1 MESSDSNNAGGGPGR
16 LADRAWLRAMD
27 AYTAGAYARAEE
39 EFRAAV
45 RLDPGMAD
53 AWLGLHALRCD
64 TSGALL
70 AMHRH
75 RKRFGEQRSRHRR
88 PLSSWY
94 WLGWWVQP
102 VLEDAR
108 DLALAHASHWLDGRH
123 LTELDTAL
131 AQCPPPGEDPS
142 VRFLHACRSYLLKD
156 WEQLIRDTDRLL
168 DDPLLGIEAGL
179 FGGMARVR
187 LDMCAQAQGPLAA
200 SLARCRS
207 EQPQRKELRYWLAR
221 AYEGAGR
228 SAAALPLYRA
238 VHRAD
243 PAFMDTAARLTAIS
257 AEDGLVDAL
266 LEGVVGSGPAAG
278 GGTGA
283 GREAGPVTGF
293 GTDEAYDPAEELGA
307 ADGFGAAAGY
317 GVDYETQE
325 DLPVGYTAE
334 PGAGRP
340 VEPGAGFTADY
351 PGEPPA
357 EFPAEFPAGF
367 RGDVAGGLPA
377 GFTMDEGF
385 GPPEGVEEAPGAG
398 QGAGEAVGPQATAGP
413 VPGGPRPGAEGGA
426 GPEPRSGSTVFEGPG
441 TFQGPSGF
449 DGPGGFP
456 GGFEGP
462 GGVEGPAPQGTGART
477 GSGSAAPGESGPAAT
492 LFLPGRAVGSQAV
505 PAHRASPDRSGS
517 RQELDAALDALER
530 MVGLDPVKRQV
541 RALSAQL
548 RMSRLRAG
556 EGLPVQPPKRHFVF
570 SGPSGTG
577 KTTVARILGRVF
589 HSLGLLSGNHLVE
602 AQRADLVGEFLGQTA
617 VKANELIDSA
627 LDGVL
632 FIDEAYSLSNSG
644 YSKGDAYGDE
654 ALQVLLKRA
663 EDNRDRLVVILA
675 GYPEGM
681 NRLLSTNPGL
691 NSRFTTRVDFPSY
704 RPAELTAIGAAL
716 AGRDGDGWDEDATE
730 ELSSICGH
738 VVREGW
744 IDDLGN
750 GRFIRTLYEKS
761 CAYRDLRLSLTG
773 GQPSREDLATLR
785 LPDLVQAYGELI
797 DGRGGGAEA

>member
-1 MESSDSNNAGGGPGR
+1 
-16 LADRAWLRAMD
+16 MD

-53 AWLGLHALRCD
+53 AWLGLHALRSD
-64 TSGALL
+64 TSAALL
-70 AMHRH
+70 AMYRNQ
-75 RKRFGEQRSRHRR
+75 KRFGEQRRRHRR
-88 PLSSWY
+88 SLSSWY

-123 LTELDTAL
+123 LAELDRAL
-131 AQCPPPGEDPS
+131 EQCPAPSEDPS
-142 VRFLHACRSYLLKD
+142 AQFLYACRSYLLKD

-179 FGGMARVR
+179 FAGMARVR
-187 LDMCAQAQGPLAA
+187 LDMCAQAQAPLAA

-243 PAFMDTAARLTAIS
+243 PVFMDTAARLAAIA
-257 AEDGLVDAL
+257 AEDGLADGLTDGLADGL
-266 LEGVVGSGPAAG
+266 LTGGPPAGGRSAGIEELGPEGAEFQDGTGYAGAGGFDDGATGFTGFADPADLAAESGESGYPDPAGYPEGATAYTEGPAFT
-278 GGTGA
+278 GGTGF
-283 GREAGPVTGF
+283 GDGPPRSDGPPT
-293 GTDEAYDPAEELGA
+293 GA
-307 ADGFGAAAGY
+307 APQAAG
-317 GVDYETQE
+317 E
-325 DLPVGYTAE
+325 
-334 PGAGRP
+334 
-340 VEPGAGFTADY
+340 
-351 PGEPPA
+351 
-357 EFPAEFPAGF
+357 
-367 RGDVAGGLPA
+367 
-377 GFTMDEGF
+377 
-385 GPPEGVEEAPGAG
+385 
-398 QGAGEAVGPQATAGP
+398 
-413 VPGGPRPGAEGGA
+413 
-426 GPEPRSGSTVFEGPG
+426 RSGA
-441 TFQGPSGF
+441 
-449 DGPGGFP
+449 
-456 GGFEGP
+456 
-462 GGVEGPAPQGTGART
+462 PA
-477 GSGSAAPGESGPAAT
+477 GSAAQAP
-492 LFLPGRAVGSQAV
+492 LPVHAEAQPRA
-505 PAHRASPDRSGS
+505 ASPTAAQPVDDEH
-517 RQELDAALDALER
+517 ELDAALAELAL
-530 MVGLDPVKRQV
+530 MVGLEPVKRQV

-548 RMSRLRAG
+548 RMSRLRAAQ
-556 EGLPVQPPKRHFVF
+556 GLPVQPPKRHFVF

-589 HSLGLLSGNHLVE
+589 HALGLLSGDHLVE

-644 YSKGDAYGDE
+644 YTKGDAYGDE

-681 NRLLSTNPGL
+681 NRLLATNPGL

-704 RPAELTAIGAAL
+704 RPSELTAIGAAL
-716 AGRDGDGWDEDATE
+716 AGRDGDGWDEDAAE
-730 ELSSICGH
+730 ELASICTH

-744 IDDLGN
+744 IDELGN

-761 CAYRDLRLSLTG
+761 CAYRDLRLSLLREPPG
-773 GQPSREDLATLR
+773 REDLATLR

-797 DGRGGGAEA
+797 DGRG